1 MPRKRRVAKLVH
13 RQRTWDD
20 VDVGQMLDFWGGWH
34 PPEFEWE
41 GRRGPWRTW
50 EDYLNDWAAV
60 RSDALPEWEAKQAE
74 LIAHGRT
81 EVARRA
87 ALVEQDGDD
96 HYRQLLA
103 DAEEQL
109 AERELEDLPFAE
121 EIYRAVEAGETPE
134 SAVWSRRKR
143 LAGTAPDG
151 GDDEDED
158 STWEG
163 S

>member
-20 VDVGQMLDFWGGWH
+20 VDVGQMLDFWSGWH
-34 PPEFEWE
+34 PPMLEFER
-41 GRRGPWRTW
+41 GRGPWRTW

-74 LIAHGRT
+74 LIAHGRA
-81 EVARRA
+81 EVVRRA
-87 ALVEQDGDD
+87 AEVEQDATDD
-96 HYRQLLA
+96 HYGQLLA
-103 DAEEQL
+103 DAEAWL
-109 AERELEDLPFAE
+109 AEQEVEGLPFAE

-143 LAGTAPDG
+143 LEGKAPDG
-151 GDDEDED
+151 SEDED
-158 STWEG
+158 DDGMTA
-163 S
+163 